1 MGLVVVTLLC
11 APIRSIFARLAI
23 RSSQERSRFTLVW
36 SLTPSRQLNATPTT
50 NHHPF
55 LLSAM
60 QELFLAEQATPS
72 LLGSVLFEALLRTL
86 LERSLVSGAPPL
98 LLRE

>member
-11 APIRSIFARLAI
+11 APIRSTFARLAI
-23 RSSQERSRFTLVW
+23 RSSQERSQFTLVW

-50 NHHPF
+50 NPF
-55 LLSAM
+55 LLLLAM
-60 QELFLAEQATPS
+60 QELFLAEQATSS